1 MNMRVVQFVWFD
13 AAGEKVYGRYQLE
26 VEREG
31 RWEKVPVVEKVLDGR
46 GYVVEVADG

>member
-26 VEREG
+26 VEKEG
-31 RWEKVPVVEKVLDGR
+31 KWEKVPVVEMMQIGR
-46 GYVVEVADG
+46 GVVEVPPNG